1 MRFSVLALCGAAS
14 VSALAV
20 PSTGASSDAK
30 RAAPKP
36 IDLAQFGKFKTTT
49 LEEAKTKLEAALK
62 KIEDDVDSVFS
73 KTTAAT
79 NIDWNTIKDHDKA
92 SYLGGALHPAA
103 NSVAKLA
110 AAAGLHARQ
119 SGNSST
125 SSTSCTTPSVR
136 VEWRDMSEQD
146 RSGFVKAVR
155 KLMDLPASGAFEAAG
170 AKSRYD
176 DLVSVHYQMT
186 PDHPRRRPVPAVA
199 PLLPPPLRGPA
210 PVRGRPHRP
219 PALVGRD
226 PRCRPLLQGPHVHLG
241 LPWLCPLANN
251 GQGFCVEDGA
261 FAGKVL
267 TVGGTQCLARGVD
280 ESSTS
285 NCNQNF
291 INVCN
296 SYPKFSDMANC
307 AELGPH
313 AYGHNG
319 IGAVMMGVP
328 TSPNDPS
335 FFLHHA
341 FVDHAYRIWQIA
353 DPNNRLTQ
361 INGCADKTNPCTPAS
376 GNVIV
381 SSEGLRPDTTV
392 GDLFDTTGGYLC
404 YRYSY

>member
-49 LEEAKTKLEAALK
+49 LEEAKNKLEAALK

-79 NIDWNTIKDHDKA
+79 NIDWDNIKDHDKA
-92 SYLGGALHPAA
+92 SYIGGALHPAA

-186 PDHPRRRPVPAVA
+186 PTIHGVA
-199 PLLPPPLRGPA
+199 QFLLWHRYYLHLFEDLLRSEGGLTGP
-210 PVRGRPHRP
+210 
-219 PALVGRD
+219 
-226 PRCRPLLQGPHVHLG
+226 
-241 LPWLCPLANN
+241 LPWWDETRDAGHFSKAPMFTSDYLGSAPLANN
-251 GQGFCVEDGA
+251 GQGFCIEDGA

-319 IGAVMMGVP
+319 VGAVMMGVP

-335 FFLHHA
+335 FFLHHS

-376 GNVIV
+376 GNVVI

>member
-20 PSTGASSDAK
+20 PSAQPSEDK

-36 IDLAQFGKFKTTT
+36 VDLAQFGKFKTTT
-49 LEEAKTKLEAALK
+49 LEEAKNKLEAALK
-62 KIEDDVDSVFS
+62 KIGDDVDSVFS
-73 KTTAAT
+73 KTTLAT
-79 NIDWNTIKDHDKA
+79 KIDWDSIKDHDQA
-92 SYLGGALHPAA
+92 SYLGGAAHPAA
-103 NSVAKLA
+103 A
-110 AAAGLHARQ
+110 ARPATHIAAQQLSHIIKRQ
-119 SGNSST
+119 SSSNSSNSSSISST
-125 SSTSCTTPSVR
+125 SSSGCTSPTVR

-146 RSGFVKAVR
+146 RKGWVKAVR
-155 KLMDLPASGAFEAAG
+155 KLMDLPASGGMTETIHGVAQFLLWHRYYLHLFE
-170 AKSRYD
+170 
-176 DLVSVHYQMT
+176 DL
-186 PDHPRRRPVPAVA
+186 
-199 PLLPPPLRGPA
+199 LRSEGGLTGP
-210 PVRGRPHRP
+210 
-219 PALVGRD
+219 
-226 PRCRPLLQGPHVHLG
+226 
-241 LPWLCPLANN
+241 LPWWDETRDAGHFSKAPMFTSEYIGSAPLANN
-251 GQGFCVEDGA
+251 GQGFCVTDGA
-261 FAGKVL
+261 FANKQL
-267 TVGGTQCLARGVD
+267 TVGGTTCLARGVD

-291 INVCN
+291 INTCN
-296 SYPKFSDMANC
+296 SYPSFSDMAGC

-353 DPNNRLTQ
+353 DPNNRLNK
-361 INGCADKTNPCTPAS
+361 IDGCADKANPCTPAS
-376 GNVIV
+376 ANVVV
-381 SSEGLRPDTTV
+381 SSQGLRPDVTV